1 MITRIQKQREKHF
14 DNTPMGINEA
24 TFTEA
29 DFKFNE
35 EENKPL
41 PETKGNY
48 NFLNNYIEVKK

>member
-1 MITRIQKQREKHF
+1 
-14 DNTPMGINEA
+14 MGIPDI

-29 DFKFNE
+29 DFKFND

-41 PETKGNY
+41 PDTKGNY